1 MEDIRQCAPAGVP
14 GERSLFVLRRFA
26 AFVFNQPQ
34 RADRGDIIAR
44 LFLQSALPDPM
55 RLGYPEVARR
65 RRGRRFRL
73 DVPDLDVLDGGRA
86 VEGWSSLSGS
96 AHSCIA
102 SSHAA

>member
-14 GERSLFVLRRFA
+14 GEHSLFVLRRLA
-26 AFVFNQPQ
+26 AFAFNQPE
-34 RADRGDIIAR
+34 RADRGEVIAG
-44 LFLQSALPDPM
+44 LFLQAALPDPM

-73 DVPDLDVLDGGRA
+73 DVPDPDLPDGGRA
-86 VEGWSSLSGS
+86 VEGWSSLCGS